1 MSATSIQPFD
11 FKGHQVRAILDS
23 EGNPRVCAKDAAE
36 VLGYADSNNAI
47 KSHCRGVAFYHPII
61 DSLGRTQ
68 KARFVSEGDLY
79 RLVTSSRLPEA
90 EEFESW
96 IFDEVLPTIRRTG
109 GYGKQIDVVKLLSD
123 PQNLM
128 TLITNYNK
136 AEQDRQAAEAKVKEL
151 EPKAA
156 LADDLVEKGQAYTV
170 GDAAKMLHGAGF
182 DLGQNRLFELL
193 REWKWVFRTANG
205 SLKPDQSR
213 INQGHLVTKPY
224 ASRGSHRD
232 GSAFDFT
239 PKILITGKGLALIHR
254 KLSDQKFEAMANT
267 KELAA

>member
-1 MSATSIQPFD
+1 MSSTSIQPFD
-11 FKGHQVRAILDS
+11 FEGQTIRTRTTTQGETWFVLADVCKALGMRNAKNVFDRLEKNEKGVTNIYTPGGVQKMNIVNESGL
-23 EGNPRVCAKDAAE
+23 
-36 VLGYADSNNAI
+36 YATI
-47 KSHCRGVAFYHPII
+47 MR
-61 DSLGRTQ
+61 
-68 KARFVSEGDLY
+68 
-79 RLVTSSRLPEA
+79 SRKPEA
-90 EEFESW
+90 KRFRTW
-96 IFDEVLPTIRRTG
+96 VTGEVLPSIRKTG
-109 GYGKQIDVVKLLSD
+109 GYGNQIDVVKLLSD

-136 AEQDRQAAEAKVKEL
+136 AEQDRQIAEAKVKEL

-193 REWKWVFRTANG
+193 REWKWVFRAANG

-224 ASRGSHRD
+224 ASRGSHMD

-254 KLSDQKFEAMANT
+254 RLSEQRLAAATGT

>member
-11 FKGHQVRAILDS
+11 F
-23 EGNPRVCAKDAAE
+23 EGNRIRTMVAEDGEVWWILKDVCAALGLSNPTVVAQSLDDDE
-36 VLGYADSNNAI
+36 VTKFNLGSQAGDTY
-47 KSHCRGVAFYHPII
+47 
-61 DSLGRTQ
+61 L
-68 KARFVSEGDLY
+68 VSEPGVY
-79 RLVTSSRLPEA
+79 SLVGKSRKPEA
-90 EEFESW
+90 KRFKRW
-96 IFDEVLPTIRRTG
+96 VNHEVLPSIRKTG
-109 GYGKQIDVVKLLSD
+109 GYGNQIDVVKLLSD

-136 AEQDRQAAEAKVKEL
+136 AEQDRQAAEAKVKVL

-156 LADDLVEKGQAYTV
+156 LADDLMEKGQAYTV

-193 REWKWVFRTANG
+193 RQWKWVFRTANG

-213 INQGHLVTKPY
+213 INQGHLITKSY
-224 ASRGSHRD
+224 ASSGSHKD
-232 GSAFDFT
+232 GSTFAFS

-254 KLSDQKFEAMANT
+254 RLSAQRLAAVTVT
-267 KELAA
+267 KELSV